1 MRLTTETF
9 GNVIIVHTPDDLT
22 SDNAAEVERYLTSLP
37 QSRIVVDLDNTEAID
52 SAGLTMLLNVQEAL
66 RSDGGDLKLMV
77 TNAVNRKILEITR
90 LDQQLDVYDTV
101 VEAVKSF
108 G

>member
-9 GNVIIVHTPDDLT
+9 GNVVIVHTPDDLT
-22 SDNAAEVERYLTSLP
+22 VDNAAEVERFLTSLP
-37 QSRIVVDLDNTEAID
+37 QSRVVVDLDNTEAID
-52 SAGLTMLLNVQEAL
+52 SAGLTALLNVRDAL
-66 RSDGGDLKLMV
+66 RADGGELKLMV
-77 TNAVNRKILEITR
+77 TNPINRKILEITR
-90 LDQQLDVYDTV
+90 LDHQLDVYETV

>member
-22 SDNAAEVERYLTSLP
+22 SDNAAEVERYLSSLP
-37 QSRIVVDLDNTEAID
+37 QSRIVLDLDNTEAID
-52 SAGLTMLLNVQEAL
+52 SAGLKMLLNVQEAL

-77 TNAVNRKILEITR
+77 TNPVNRKILEITR

-101 VEAVKSF
+101 VDAVKSF